1 MTQLHKKF
9 MDSQVKEIMERY
21 LKKEI
26 ERRYLQEILGI
37 GQTRFFALIKKY
49 RENPDNFSIQYERK
63 TTPSKIPIEA
73 EKNIIYELS
82 IEKRIIEDKS
92 VPLFSYNYTYIKNR
106 LEDKYKQKVSLPT
119 IIDRAKKNDF
129 YLKKPKRT
137 VHDREVLTHYIGELI
152 QHDTS
157 HHLFSP
163 PAKEKWYLINS
174 LDDFSRFM
182 FYADLVK
189 KDTSWYHI
197 SAMETIFLKYGLPYS
212 FYVDSHSIFRFVQG
226 RDSIWRKHYLLTDE
240 KDTQWKQVLTDC
252 GVKIIYALSPQAKGK
267 IERSYGWL
275 QDRLIRTCV
284 RENITDIRQARR
296 VLNQE
301 VERYNYR

>member
-9 MDSQVKEIMERY
+9 ADSQVKEIMERY

-26 ERRYLQEILGI
+26 ERRYLHEILGI
-37 GQTRFFALIKKY
+37 GQTRFFALIKEY
-49 RENPDNFSIQYERK
+49 RKNPDNFSVQYERK
-63 TTPSKIPIEA
+63 ITHSRITPET
-73 EKNIIYELS
+73 ERNIIKELS
-82 IEKRIIEDKS
+82 IEKRIIEDKN

-129 YLKKPKRT
+129 YLKKSKRS
-137 VHDREVLTHYIGELI
+137 VHDKEVLTNYVGEMI

-157 HHLFSP
+157 FHLWSP
-163 PAKEKWYLINS
+163 PAQEKWYLINS

-182 FYADLVK
+182 FYANLVK
-189 KDTSWYHI
+189 KDTSWHHI

-240 KDTQWKQVLTDC
+240 KDTQWKRVLTDC

-275 QDRLIRTCV
+275 QDRLIRTLC
-284 RENITDIRQARR
+284 
-296 VLNQE
+296 
-301 VERYNYR
+301 